1 LRRQTT
7 TSRVAPA
14 GSSRDERLDPFGL
27 PLHIEPSDRT
37 GDESVRL
44 VELHRERVVLR
55 RVARGIKMA
64 LNLPGAAY
72 LGVAMRMEPPAGP
85 VAGAVALVLEH
96 SDPTLSLTLYRG
108 ADGTD
113 IVAEW
118 RAWGRVLGVP
128 LLFADADG
136 RLREPFDR
144 IGAVRVGPP
153 SSRRRRHSALRRR
166 RPALPL
172 RRRSG
177 KLPTTP
183 RPHRDGRDVIAGN

>member
-27 PLHIEPSDRT
+27 PLHFELTDRA
-37 GDESVRL
+37 GDERMRL
-44 VELHRERVVLR
+44 VELRRERVVLR
-55 RVARGIKMA
+55 RVSCGIKTA
-64 LNLPGAAY
+64 LKLPVAAY
-72 LGVAMRMEPPAGP
+72 LGVAIRMEPPADTA
-85 VAGAVALVLEH
+85 AGAVALVLEH
-96 SDPTLSLTLYRG
+96 PDPGLSLTLYRA

-118 RAWGRVLGVP
+118 RAWGRTLGVP
-128 LLFADADG
+128 LLVTEADG

-144 IGAVRVGPP
+144 IGGVRVGPP
-153 SSRRRRHSALRRR
+153 ISRRRRRSALRRR

-172 RRRSG
+172 QRRTGTLSA
-177 KLPTTP
+177 TP
-183 RPHRDGRDVIAGN
+183 LVHRGGREIIARN

>member
-27 PLHIEPSDRT
+27 PLHFELTDRS
-37 GDESVRL
+37 GDERTRL
-44 VELHRERVVLR
+44 VELRRERVVLR
-55 RVARGIKMA
+55 RVSRGIKTA
-64 LNLPGAAY
+64 LKLPVAAY
-72 LGVAMRMEPPAGP
+72 LGVAIRMEPPADTA
-85 VAGAVALVLEH
+85 AGAVALVLEH
-96 SDPTLSLTLYRG
+96 PDPGLSLTLYRA

-118 RAWGRVLGVP
+118 RAWGRTLGVP
-128 LLFADADG
+128 LLVAEADG

-144 IGAVRVGPP
+144 IGGVRVGPP
-153 SSRRRRHSALRRR
+153 ISRRRRRSALRRR

-172 RRRSG
+172 RRRAGTLSA
-177 KLPTTP
+177 TP
-183 RPHRDGRDVIAGN
+183 LVHRGSREIIARN

>member
-27 PLHIEPSDRT
+27 PIHVELTDRA
-37 GDESVRL
+37 GDERMRVA
-44 VELHRERVVLR
+44 ELRRERVLLG
-55 RVARGIKMA
+55 RVSRGIKTA
-64 LNLPGAAY
+64 LKLPVAAY
-72 LGVAMRMEPPAGP
+72 LGVAIRMEPPADTA
-85 VAGAVALVLEH
+85 AGAVALVLEH
-96 SDPTLSLTLYRG
+96 PDPGLSLTLYRA

-118 RAWGRVLGVP
+118 RAWGRTLGVP
-128 LLFADADG
+128 LLVAEADG

-144 IGAVRVGPP
+144 IGGVRVGPP
-153 SSRRRRHSALRRR
+153 ISRRRRRSALRRR

-172 RRRSG
+172 QRRTGTLSA
-177 KLPTTP
+177 TP
-183 RPHRDGRDVIAGN
+183 LVHRGGREIIARN

>member
-14 GSSRDERLDPFGL
+14 GSGRDERLDPFGL
-27 PLHIEPSDRT
+27 PLQFELAERA
-37 GDESVRL
+37 GDECMRL
-44 VELHRERVVLR
+44 VELRRERVVLR
-55 RVARGIKMA
+55 RVSRGIKMA
-64 LNLPGAAY
+64 LNLPVAAY
-72 LGVAMRMEPPAGP
+72 LGVAIRLEPAAGTT
-85 VAGAVALVLEH
+85 AAAVALVLEH
-96 SDPTLSLTLYRG
+96 PDPAFSLTLYRA

-118 RAWGRVLGVP
+118 RVWGRALGVP
-128 LLFADADG
+128 LLVAEPDG

-144 IGAVRVGPP
+144 IGGVRVSPP
-153 SSRRRRHSALRRR
+153 VARRRRRSALRRR

-177 KLPTTP
+177 TP
-183 RPHRDGRDVIAGN
+183 PATPFVHRGGREIIAHH

>member
-27 PLHIEPSDRT
+27 PLHVELTDRA
-37 GDESVRL
+37 GDERMRL
-44 VELHRERVVLR
+44 VELRRERVVLR
-55 RVARGIKMA
+55 RVSRGIKTA
-64 LNLPGAAY
+64 LKLPVAAY
-72 LGVAMRMEPPAGP
+72 LGVAIRMEPPADT
-85 VAGAVALVLEH
+85 ATGAVALVLEH
-96 SDPTLSLTLYRG
+96 PDPGLSLTLYRA

-118 RAWGRVLGVP
+118 RAWGRTLGVP
-128 LLFADADG
+128 LLVAEADG

-153 SSRRRRHSALRRR
+153 ISRRRRRSALRRR

-172 RRRSG
+172 RRRTGTLSA
-177 KLPTTP
+177 TP
-183 RPHRDGRDVIAGN
+183 LVHRGGREIIARN